1 MTRVACLQAVKTCL
15 ICLHG
20 WHITIGHSYW
30 GLDRSFNLCCLIQD
44 MHNISFPPIS
54 LPCLAAWLIFFWPRL
69 YSSQPATPP
78 KLWPRQAVHTPA
90 QIQWKAI
97 RVRCRPLEKKKKGFK
112 AQWCRCCVVSERAL
126 RKSVV
131 TDSFWVSLCHLF
143 CSNGGV
149 WLFVLP
155 KFVN

>member
-1 MTRVACLQAVKTCL
+1 MTHVACLQAVKTCL

-78 KLWPRQAVHTPA
+78 KLWPRQAVHTLA

-97 RVRCRPLEKKKKGFK
+97 RVRCRPLEKKKKGF
-112 AQWCRCCVVSERAL
+112 QSTVVPLLRCVWKGLKKVGGHWQFL
-126 RKSVV
+126 GV
-131 TDSFWVSLCHLF
+131 TLPSLLF
-143 CSNGGV
+143 KWWGLAFCP
-149 WLFVLP
+149 P
-155 KFVN
+155 KIC